1 MNKNLIENEKNEIK
15 KIFELMWKANIEK
28 DIKTLELIL
37 DDSYELI
44 HMDKH
49 ISTKEIFLDEIK
61 NEIIKYFSAEI
72 QSTEINLN
80 NNLNECELISKTK
93 IDGFAYKKPRQIL
106 NLKLIQT
113 LKKINNKWIFIKTI
127 ALKY

>member
-80 NNLNECELISKTK
+80 KNLKECELISKTK